1 MERQQQIK
9 KILIILVV
17 IGLFGLSYYYYG
29 VREPKTASMATKNT
43 VETKAQKDKG
53 KPITTT
59 ASSSAKNTKKAAVK
73 STETQPISNKHKEFE
88 EEIPSNTHKKIKPT
102 NKSSLISAALSSTGK
117 ADPFAH
123 GRNSF
128 AAYSGGSSLQNY
140 APYSDLP
147 GLSELPPP
155 PGFDG
160 AEKEVSPEERV
171 QIKGFLGNKVIA
183 EINGITEALAAGD
196 KLDGVKVL
204 SVDAAKYESSFLIDG
219 KTVSKK
225 LPPITSSNA
234 ELKYYDSLPLVENL

>member
-29 VREPKTASMATKNT
+29 VRAPKTALMTAKNT
-43 VETKAQKDKG
+43 VETKTQKDKG
-53 KPITTT
+53 KLTQATA
-59 ASSSAKNTKKAAVK
+59 ASSSAKNTKKTASK
-73 STETQPISNKHKEFE
+73 SAETQPVNNGQKESE
-88 EEIPSNTHKKIKPT
+88 EEIPSNANKKIKPT

-160 AEKEVSPEERV
+160 AEVSPEERV
-171 QIKGFLGNKVIA
+171 QIKGFLGDKVIA
-183 EINGITEALAAGD
+183 EINGVTEALAAGE